1 MKTIGVIGWKNS
13 GKTTL
18 ISKLVNYFSSLNLKV
33 GVIKHA
39 HHSFDIDHPNTDSYK
54 IRKSGAFK
62 TTIVSN
68 KRLAVIEERADD
80 NEIDLKSIIDMN
92 KDCQILI
99 LEGFKKNNDIPKIEV
114 FLKKNKKEYLYK
126 NVEKVNLL
134 VTDDDKSHPLKVL
147 SHDQIP
153 LIAKFIQD
161 AGRMPPDAPPG
172 K

>member
-18 ISKLVNYFSSLNLKV
+18 VSKLVKYFSSLNLKV

-68 KRLAVIEERADD
+68 KRLAIIEERADD
-80 NEIDLKSIIDMN
+80 NEIDLNSIIDMN

-126 NVEKVNLL
+126 NVEKVKLL

-153 LIAKFIQD
+153 LIAKFIQN
-161 AGRMPPDAPPG
+161 A
-172 K
+172 

>member
-18 ISKLVNYFSSLNLKV
+18 VSKLVDYFSSLNLKV

-54 IRKSGAFK
+54 IRKSGAYK

-68 KRLAVIEERADD
+68 KRLAFIEERVDD
-80 NEIDLKSIIDMN
+80 NEIDLKSILDMN
-92 KDCQILI
+92 KDCRILI

-114 FLKKNKKEYLYK
+114 FLKKK
-126 NVEKVNLL
+126 
-134 VTDDDKSHPLKVL
+134 
-147 SHDQIP
+147 
-153 LIAKFIQD
+153 
-161 AGRMPPDAPPG
+161 
-172 K
+172 

>member
-18 ISKLVNYFSSLNLKV
+18 VSKLVDYFSSLNLKV

-54 IRKSGAFK
+54 IRKSGAYK

-68 KRLAVIEERADD
+68 KRLAFIEERADD

-126 NVEKVNLL
+126 NIEKVKLL

-161 AGRMPPDAPPG
+161 A
-172 K
+172 

>member
-18 ISKLVNYFSSLNLKV
+18 VSKLVNYFSSLNLKV

-68 KRLAVIEERADD
+68 KRLAVIEERADA

-161 AGRMPPDAPPG
+161 G
-172 K
+172 

>member
-18 ISKLVNYFSSLNLKV
+18 VSKLVKYFSSLNLKV

-126 NVEKVNLL
+126 NVEKVKLL

-153 LIAKFIQD
+153 LIAKFIQN
-161 AGRMPPDAPPG
+161 A
-172 K
+172 

>member
-18 ISKLVNYFSSLNLKV
+18 VSKLVDYFSSLNLKV

-54 IRKSGAFK
+54 IRKSGAYK

-68 KRLAVIEERADD
+68 KRLAFIEERADG

-126 NVEKVNLL
+126 NIEKVKLL

-147 SHDQIP
+147 NHDQIP

-161 AGRMPPDAPPG
+161 A
-172 K
+172 

>member
-18 ISKLVNYFSSLNLKV
+18 VSKLVNYFSSLNLKV

-68 KRLAVIEERADD
+68 KRLAVIEERTDD

-126 NVEKVNLL
+126 NVEKVKLL

-161 AGRMPPDAPPG
+161 A
-172 K
+172 

>member
-18 ISKLVNYFSSLNLKV
+18 VSKLVKYFSSLNLKV

-68 KRLAVIEERADD
+68 KRLAVIEERTDD

-92 KDCQILI
+92 KDCQILL
-99 LEGFKKNNDIPKIEV
+99 LEGFKKHNDIPKIEV

-126 NVEKVNLL
+126 NVEKVKLL

-147 SHDQIP
+147 SHDQVP

-161 AGRMPPDAPPG
+161 A
-172 K
+172 

>member
-18 ISKLVNYFSSLNLKV
+18 VSKLVKYFSSLNLKV

-68 KRLAVIEERADD
+68 KRLAVIEERAEG

-126 NVEKVNLL
+126 NVEKVKLL

-161 AGRMPPDAPPG
+161 A
-172 K
+172 

>member
-1 MKTIGVIGWKNS
+1 MKTIAVIGWKNS

-18 ISKLVNYFSSLNLKV
+18 VSNLVNYLSEKKFKV
-33 GVIKHA
+33 GVVKHA
-39 HHSFDIDHPNTDSYK
+39 HHTFDIDHPNTDSYK
-54 IRKSGAFK
+54 IRKSGAYK

-68 KRLAVIEERADD
+68 KRLAFIEERADD

-114 FLKKNKKEYLYK
+114 FLKKNKKEHLYK
-126 NVEKVNLL
+126 NVEKVKLL

-161 AGRMPPDAPPG
+161 A
-172 K
+172 

>member
-18 ISKLVNYFSSLNLKV
+18 VSKLVKYFSSLNLKV

-68 KRLAVIEERADD
+68 KRLAVIEERAED

-126 NVEKVNLL
+126 NVEKVKLL

-153 LIAKFIQD
+153 LIAKFIQN
-161 AGRMPPDAPPG
+161 A
-172 K
+172 

>member
-13 GKTTL
+13 GKTTFV
-18 ISKLVNYFSSLNLKV
+18 SKLVNYFSSLNLKV

-126 NVEKVNLL
+126 NVEKVKLL

-161 AGRMPPDAPPG
+161 A
-172 K
+172 

>member
-18 ISKLVNYFSSLNLKV
+18 VSKLVNYFSSLNLKV

-153 LIAKFIQD
+153 LIAKFILD
-161 AGRMPPDAPPG
+161 A
-172 K
+172 

>member
-18 ISKLVNYFSSLNLKV
+18 ISKLVDYFSSLNLKV

-68 KRLAVIEERADD
+68 KRLAVIEERAEG

-126 NVEKVNLL
+126 NVEKVKLL

-153 LIAKFIQD
+153 LIAKFIQN
-161 AGRMPPDAPPG
+161 A
-172 K
+172 

>member
-18 ISKLVNYFSSLNLKV
+18 VSKLVDYFSSLNLKV

-54 IRKSGAFK
+54 IRKSGAYK

-68 KRLAVIEERADD
+68 KRLAFIEERADD

-99 LEGFKKNNDIPKIEV
+99 LEGFKKSNDIPKIEV

-126 NVEKVNLL
+126 NIEKVKLL

-161 AGRMPPDAPPG
+161 A
-172 K
+172 

>member
-1 MKTIGVIGWKNS
+1 VKTIGVIGWKNS

-18 ISKLVNYFSSLNLKV
+18 VSKLVKYFSSLNLKV

-68 KRLAVIEERADD
+68 KRLAFIEERADD

-126 NVEKVNLL
+126 NVEKVKLL

-161 AGRMPPDAPPG
+161 A
-172 K
+172 

>member
-18 ISKLVNYFSSLNLKV
+18 VSKLVDYFCSLNLKV

-54 IRKSGAFK
+54 IRKSGAYK

-68 KRLAVIEERADD
+68 KRLAFIEERVDD
-80 NEIDLKSIIDMN
+80 SEIDLKSIIDMN

-126 NVEKVNLL
+126 NVEKVKLL
-134 VTDDDKSHPLKVL
+134 VTDDDNSHPLKVL
-147 SHDQIP
+147 SHDQIS

-161 AGRMPPDAPPG
+161 A
-172 K
+172 

>member
-18 ISKLVNYFSSLNLKV
+18 VSKLVDYFSSLNLKV

-54 IRKSGAFK
+54 IRKSGAYK

-68 KRLAVIEERADD
+68 KRLAFIEERADD

-126 NVEKVNLL
+126 NIEKVKLL

-147 SHDQIP
+147 NHDQIS

-161 AGRMPPDAPPG
+161 V
-172 K
+172 

>member
-18 ISKLVNYFSSLNLKV
+18 VSKLVDYFSSLNLKV

-54 IRKSGAFK
+54 IRKSGAYK

-68 KRLAVIEERADD
+68 KRLAFIEERADD

-114 FLKKNKKEYLYK
+114 FLKKNKKEHLYK
-126 NVEKVNLL
+126 NVEKVKLL

-161 AGRMPPDAPPG
+161 AS
-172 K
+172 

>member
-18 ISKLVNYFSSLNLKV
+18 VSKLVNYFSSLNLKV

-92 KDCQILI
+92 KNCQILI

-161 AGRMPPDAPPG
+161 A
-172 K
+172 

>member
-18 ISKLVNYFSSLNLKV
+18 VSKLVNYFSSLNLKV

-39 HHSFDIDHPNTDSYK
+39 HHSFDIDHPYTDSYK

-126 NVEKVNLL
+126 NVEKVKLL

-153 LIAKFIQD
+153 LIAKFIQN
-161 AGRMPPDAPPG
+161 A
-172 K
+172 

>member
-18 ISKLVNYFSSLNLKV
+18 VSKLVKYFSSLNLKV

-68 KRLAVIEERADD
+68 KRLAVIEERTDD

-126 NVEKVNLL
+126 NVEKVKLL

-161 AGRMPPDAPPG
+161 A
-172 K
+172 

>member
-1 MKTIGVIGWKNS
+1 VKTIGVIGWKNS

-18 ISKLVNYFSSLNLKV
+18 VSKLVKYFSSLNLKV

-68 KRLAVIEERADD
+68 KRLAVIEERAED

-126 NVEKVNLL
+126 NVEKVKLL

-161 AGRMPPDAPPG
+161 A
-172 K
+172 

>member
-18 ISKLVNYFSSLNLKV
+18 VSKLVKYFSSLNLKV

-68 KRLAVIEERADD
+68 KRLAIIEERADD

-126 NVEKVNLL
+126 NVEKVKLL

-161 AGRMPPDAPPG
+161 A
-172 K
+172 

>member
-1 MKTIGVIGWKNS
+1 VKTIGVIGWKNS

-18 ISKLVNYFSSLNLKV
+18 VSKLVNYFSSLNLKV

-126 NVEKVNLL
+126 NVEKVKLL

-161 AGRMPPDAPPG
+161 A
-172 K
+172 